1 MRIEKLLI
9 EAGGFAD
16 CLESAEDFV
25 YNIYMICT
33 KHLKGPWLAVLVLLV
48 IFYAFGCSD
57 NSRDADT
64 SEDMTGSDDGAD
76 VEIEDGEDTMPGDNI
91 DQPPD
96 GAPNAVNDTATTR
109 EDTMV
114 VIDVLANDSDPD
126 GDPIVVDQVAAPLFG
141 EARLLP
147 SGQIEYTPPGYF
159 NGTDEF
165 EYTIVDQVGGGTAT
179 ATVAATISPVGAD
192 FYVELNGDDGNPG
205 TIDQPFATLE
215 QARTALRDL
224 KSSSGLPPGGVAIW
238 LRGGTY
244 ERTESFVLESRDSGE
259 PDRPVVL
266 IGYPGEIARVVGGAR
281 LDADWFSP
289 VTAADTPVWER
300 LDPAARGNVMRID
313 LTTHG
318 IDDYGEL
325 LPRGYFEMWN
335 PAALELSFNDEAMDL
350 ARWPDRGAT
359 DSGLGVSDGF
369 ASIKEPV
376 SSGSFAYLGD
386 RPSRWNQAEEIWLHG
401 YWAYWWTDLHWEV
414 ASIDTDAGII
424 TLTPPILTGIEAGK
438 VYYAENLL
446 EEITVPG
453 EWYLDRTTGA
463 LYFWPPSDL
472 ASGEII
478 VSMMYGTIIRI
489 ENASHVQLRD
499 LTIASGRGML
509 AQISGGSHNLLFRCH
524 LNNAG
529 TDAVWV
535 SGVDN
540 GLESCAITRAGNA
553 GVRLFGGDRPTLT
566 RAGNFVRNCNIHH
579 FGRWQWTYMPAVDTA
594 GDNSVGH
601 VISHNHIHDAP
612 HMAIVFKG
620 NEHLIELNDI
630 HDVCRFS
637 SDSGA
642 IYTGFDWGFRGNLIR
657 HNFIHHISSSFA
669 GLGVHGVYMDGCG
682 SGTEVFGNIFYEID
696 DYAVLANGGRDN
708 IMHNNVMAHCGLGLH
723 GASRGLAVLS
733 STPGSPYNMLEKLEA
748 VPWQGPLWSE
758 EYPELARIPTTWDEI
773 NNPAYTWRY
782 PEGCVFSRNV
792 CVDFTGTSWN
802 PEDCFQE
809 WNYEGTGTFNK
820 YEEMIDN
827 IEINESDL
835 LFVDEAGGDL
845 SLDPASPAFMI
856 PGFVDIPFHDIGIQP

>member
-1 MRIEKLLI
+1 M
-9 EAGGFAD
+9 
-16 CLESAEDFV
+16 
-25 YNIYMICT
+25 
-33 KHLKGPWLAVLVLLV
+33 AVLVLL
-48 IFYAFGCSD
+48 FLFNAFGCSGKSMD
-57 NSRDADT
+57 DDADT
-64 SEDMTGSDDGAD
+64 SGDTTGSDDGAG
-76 VEIEDGEDTMPGDNI
+76 VEIEDGEDIMPGDNY
-91 DQPPD
+91 DQPPV
-96 GAPNAVNDTATTR
+96 GAPDAVDDIATTP

-114 VIDVLANDSDPD
+114 LVDVLANDSDPD
-126 GDPIVVDQVAAPLFG
+126 GDPIAVDRVAAPLFG
-141 EARLLP
+141 EARLQAG
-147 SGQIEYTPPGYF
+147 GQIEYTPPEYF

-179 ATVAATISPVGAD
+179 ATVMVTITPVGAD
-192 FYVELNGDDGNPG
+192 FYVALDGDDGNPG
-205 TIDQPFATLE
+205 SRDQPFATME
-215 QARTALRDL
+215 RARTALRDL
-224 KSSSGLPPGGVAIW
+224 KSSSGLPPGGAAIW

-266 IGYPGEIARVVGGAR
+266 IGYPGETARIVGGTR

-289 VTAADTPVWER
+289 MTAADSPVWER

-313 LTTHG
+313 LAARG

-335 PAALELSFNDEAMDL
+335 PAALELSFNGEAMDL
-350 ARWPDRGAT
+350 ARWPDRDAE
-359 DSGLGVSDGF
+359 DISLGISDGF
-369 ASIKEPV
+369 APIREPV

-386 RPSRWNQAEEIWLHG
+386 RPLRWSQAEDIWLHG

-424 TLTPPILTGIEAGK
+424 TLAPPILTGIEAGK
-438 VYYAENLL
+438 VYYAENLI

-453 EWYLDRTTGA
+453 EWYVDRTAGA
-463 LYFWPPSDL
+463 LYFWPPGDL
-472 ASGEII
+472 ASGEIV
-478 VSMMYGTIIRI
+478 VSMMHATIIRI
-489 ENASHVQLRD
+489 ENASYVQLRD
-499 LTIASGRGML
+499 LAIESGRGML
-509 AQISGGSHNLLFRCH
+509 VQISGGSHNRLFRCR
-524 LNNAG
+524 LNSAG

-535 SGVDN
+535 SGTDN
-540 GLESCAITRAGNA
+540 GLERCTIAHAGNA
-553 GVRLFGGDRPTLT
+553 GVRLFGGDRLTLT
-566 RAGNFVRNCNIHH
+566 PAGNFVRNCEIHH
-579 FGRWQWTYMPAVDTA
+579 FSRWQWTYMPAVDTA
-594 GDNSVGH
+594 GDGSMGH

-620 NEHLIELNDI
+620 NGHLIELNDI

-642 IYTGFDWGFRGNLIR
+642 IYTGFDWGFRDNLIR
-657 HNFIHHISSSFA
+657 HNFIHHISSSFD
-669 GLGVHGVYMDGCG
+669 GFGVHGVYMDGCG
-682 SGTEVFGNIFYEID
+682 SGTETVGNIFYEID
-696 DYAVLANGGRDN
+696 DYAILANGGRDN

-748 VPWQGPLWSE
+748 VHYQEPPWSTT
-758 EYPELARIPTTWDEI
+758 YPELARIPNDWDTIFDSE
-773 NNPAYTWRY
+773 YTWLY

-792 CVDFTGTSWN
+792 CVDFTGTDWN

-827 IEINESDL
+827 MEIDESDP

-845 SLDPASPAFMI
+845 SLDPASPAFTI
-856 PGFVDIPFHDIGIQP
+856 SGFVDIPFHDIGIQP